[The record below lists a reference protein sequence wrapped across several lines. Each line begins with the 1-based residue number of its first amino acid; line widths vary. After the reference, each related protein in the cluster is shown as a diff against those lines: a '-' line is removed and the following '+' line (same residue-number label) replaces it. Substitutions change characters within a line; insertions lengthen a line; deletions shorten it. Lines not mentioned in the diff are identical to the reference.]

1 MDGNYFNIAK
11 KEYMKPNFID
21 NKTGER
27 VLVQNFKVKYQKGE
41 RVYFDSNWKRLN
53 VTKLGKVQN
62 IGVRTETKNRI

>member
-1 MDGNYFNIAK
+1 
-11 KEYMKPNFID
+11 MKPNFID

>member
-1 MDGNYFNIAK
+1 MTPNYK
-11 KEYMKPNFID
+11 D

-27 VLVQNFKVKYQKGE
+27 IYIPVVRTKIVNGE
-41 RVYFDSNWKRLN
+41 RQYFDTKWRKLD